1 MEVNEKTSC
10 CLRETSQTDSSKMK
24 TITFTSF
31 LIFLFCSVI
40 NAQTFDNYKKEY
52 VLKSITDGQV
62 EASRTHR
69 MILCDYQPSGLYV
82 RKGEKITLNVSNLN
96 SAYNLSSMIGFKPMW
111 GDRNKTQENNLRNG
125 ANTVTAIQDGILSFI
140 FVKREG
146 YDTNPALVNVNVV
159 GGKAFPLYKLNR
171 SNPANWQ
178 NDLKTM
184 TDAPFVQL
192 ISDKVL
198 ITIPYRDY
206 LKNPIPDIPKSF
218 QTIHQVIDWEDELAG
233 FDNSTPENMRTNNRI
248 HYLID
253 LYSTPKE
260 AESYYMYA
268 SNYMIGMKRD
278 NYTDLTEKLDEEW
291 GIWHETGHTHQQDSW
306 TWGSI
311 SEISVNMF
319 SLYVQEKF
327 GQPSRLNTIEGDE
340 TETTFNKA
348 RKYVANPNKNY
359 LEENEDDYN
368 ELFSKLVMFH
378 QLKSVYGWDSI
389 KKLHQYFRKNQY
401 VYNEDETDQ
410 DKVNK
415 FVYAM
420 CLITKNNL
428 MPFFKKWGLN
438 VDSATAGKI
447 NALRLPLPT
456 TDPAKIFR

>member
-1 MEVNEKTSC
+1 
-10 CLRETSQTDSSKMK
+10 MK

-31 LIFLFCSVI
+31 LICLLCLAI
-40 NAQTFDNYKKEY
+40 NAQTFNNYQKEY
-52 VLKSITDGQV
+52 VLKSMTDGQI

-82 RKGEKITLNVSNLN
+82 RKGEKITLNVNNLN
-96 SAYNLSSMIGFKPMW
+96 QDYNLASMIGFKPMW
-111 GDRNKTQENNLRNG
+111 GNRNKTQENKLRNG
-125 ANTVTAIQDGILSFI
+125 INTVTALQDGILSFI
-140 FVKREG
+140 FVKRVG
-146 YDTNPALVNVNVV
+146 YDTNPTTVNINVT

-171 SNPANWQ
+171 SNLANWQ
-178 NDLKTM
+178 NDLKIM

-198 ITIPYRDY
+198 ITIPYKDY
-206 LKNPIPDIPKSF
+206 LKRPIQNISASF
-218 QTIHQVIDWEDELAG
+218 NTIHQVIDWEDELAG
-233 FDNSTPENMRTNNRI
+233 FETSAPENMRTNNRI
-248 HYLID
+248 HYLVD

-260 AESYYMYA
+260 SESYYMYA

-278 NYTDLTEKLDEEW
+278 NYTDLTEKLDREW

-311 SEISVNMF
+311 TEISVNMF

-327 GQPSRLNTIEGDE
+327 GLQSRLNTIEGDE
-340 TETTFNKA
+340 TETTFAKA
-348 RKYVANPNKNY
+348 RKYVANPDKNY
-359 LEENEDDYN
+359 LEENEADYN
-368 ELFSKLVMFH
+368 ELFSKLVMFY

-389 KKLHQYFRKNQY
+389 KKLHQYFRKQPY

-410 DKVNK
+410 DKANK

-438 VDSATAGKI
+438 VDSATAAKI
-447 NALRLPLPT
+447 KGLNLPLPT
-456 TDPAKIFR
+456 VDPAKIFR